1 MQKVGVNIQQ
11 RIRINN
17 AIRAPKVRL
26 IDEDGGQLGVVGFSE
41 ALLKAEASG
50 LDLVEV
56 ASNIE
61 PPVCKIMDFGKYKYE
76 QEKKIQKSKKSQ
88 KNQEIKGI
96 RLSVK
101 IGQNDLDTKLKKAM
115 QFLGKGNKVA
125 LQLRFK
131 GREMAHKE
139 LGEKVLRNFVEA
151 MGEVVV
157 EQEPK
162 MLGRG
167 MNMVV
172 APKKQIQEKKQE
184 VTEEDKNEKQTKNT

>member
-1 MQKVGVNIQQ
+1 MEVSP
-11 RIRINN
+11 N
-17 AIRAPKVRL
+17 A
-26 IDEDGGQLGVVGFSE
+26 D
-41 ALLKAEASG
+41 
-50 LDLVEV
+50 
-56 ASNIE
+56 
-61 PPVCKIMDFGKYKYE
+61 PPVCKILDYGKYRYE
-76 QEKKIQKSKKSQ
+76 QEKKLQKSKKAQ

-101 IGQNDLDTKLKKAM
+101 IGQNDFDTKLKKA
-115 QFLGKGNKVA
+115 KGFIEKGDKVQ

-139 LGEKVLRNFVEA
+139 LGEKVLRSFVEGI
-151 MGEVVV
+151 GEVTV

-172 APKKQIQEKKQE
+172 APKKVK
-184 VTEEDKNEKQTKNT
+184 

>member
-1 MQKVGVNIQQ
+1 MSKVGERISQKV
-11 RIRINN
+11 RINS

-26 IDEDGGQLGVVGFSE
+26 IDAEGNQFGVVELSS
-41 ALLKAEASG
+41 ALLKAEEAG

-56 ASNIE
+56 SPNAE
-61 PPVCKIMDFGKYKYE
+61 TPVCKILDYGKYKYE
-76 QEKKIQKSKKSQ
+76 QEKKLQKSKKAQ

-101 IGQNDLDTKLKKAM
+101 IGQNDFDTKLKRAKG
-115 QFLGKGNKVA
+115 FLEKGSKLQ

-131 GREMAHKE
+131 GREMAHRE
-139 LGEKVLRNFVEA
+139 LGEKVLRSFVERL
-151 MGEVVV
+151 EDVTV

-172 APKKQIQEKKQE
+172 APKKVK
-184 VTEEDKNEKQTKNT
+184 